1 MTFFFY
7 SLEQTRS
14 LKSNESSAPSY
25 QNEYSTTRTYGT
37 LELRTK
43 NKQNQY
49 RTGNKRKK
57 EHKKARKKT
66 DHFPSIYR
74 AASGESFARDSPPS
88 SSLHLFTFLGA
99 VIVKTPSEDRLEVM
113 LITSWDGGKTYL
125 RMNCR
130 LTNPCSSCL
139 SSCFASTITL
149 LPTVFTV
156 ISSGENCW
164 TSSITCGDQ
173 SRAIETGPK
182 FKSRAKGYIFYWST
196 MLRVMNMIFQRG
208 NKRDLNDRWENTSIP
223 HPVLASRILYII
235 DSIKSSFIAKISNIK
250 LFHTDSGKG

>member
-1 MTFFFY
+1 MSKRILYHKNIWNFGIENGKINGIKIEQEVKEKRNIKR
-7 SLEQTRS
+7 LE
-14 LKSNESSAPSY
+14 K
-25 QNEYSTTRTYGT
+25 
-37 LELRTK
+37 K
-43 NKQNQY
+43 
-49 RTGNKRKK
+49 KR
-57 EHKKARKKT
+57 
-66 DHFPSIYR
+66 DHFPNVYR

-164 TSSITCGDQ
+164 TSSITCGV
-173 SRAIETGPK
+173 SE
-182 FKSRAKGYIFYWST
+182 
-196 MLRVMNMIFQRG
+196 
-208 NKRDLNDRWENTSIP
+208 
-223 HPVLASRILYII
+223 
-235 DSIKSSFIAKISNIK
+235 
-250 LFHTDSGKG
+250 